1 MGLPF
6 AAVILLNHFTRF
18 EGVSPLALA
27 VVALLSAVLASAL
40 GTALWMQHPASNEV
54 AFGDLMI
61 WSWARSAQARRQLV
75 RSFEQL
81 TNSDEVISPY
91 DRLVTLRQMSAA
103 LDRKDPYTYGHSRRV
118 ERLAYRTGLA
128 LELSSRELQDLRE
141 AAAIHDLGKM
151 FVPDRILM
159 KEGPLTP
166 EEYEVIK
173 EHPVKGA
180 GMVAFLDR
188 PQVTETVRFHH
199 ERWDGKGYPDGVAA
213 EDIPLLARIVG
224 TVDAYDAMTSTRSYR
239 GSLGHKRALEILNE
253 EKGRQF
259 DAAIVDAFIPTLRS
273 PILAAI
279 TVPLLTGPIEALRR
293 FFNWVDRSGRVDVA
307 TAAGAV
313 GMSFVITVPFALN
326 MSPTPRRA
334 QPESR
339 AQTEVMGERV
349 AQDQELASAEKKRPS
364 RGGGKDDRNN
374 KIDHRGK
381 SQGKDTKADR
391 SGRGPVGP
399 PASARPPSSG
409 DAGNAGGNPITG
421 GVGGS
426 ANPGNSNDDDD
437 HERDDDGHQGHDKDD
452 DDPGHEGHEGHDR
465 DDDGVDDKADDG
477 NDSDDDDNVDR
488 GGDDDD
494 KDDDG
499 RDRDDDGDDDDRED
513 DD

>member
-1 MGLPF
+1 VATPFPTTRASGSTRLFPYSVAATLVAVGLPF
-6 AAVILLNHFTRF
+6 AAVILLNHFTGF
-18 EGVSPLALA
+18 QGVAPLVLA

-61 WSWARSAQARRQLV
+61 WSWARSAQARRQLIH
-75 RSFEQL
+75 SFQEL
-81 TNSDEVISPY
+81 TNEDEVISPH
-91 DRLVTLRQMSAA
+91 DRLITLRQMSAA

-141 AAAIHDLGKM
+141 AAAIHDVGKM
-151 FVPDRILM
+151 FVPDRILL
-159 KEGPLTP
+159 KEGALSS

-180 GMVAFLDR
+180 DMVAFLDR
-188 PQVTETVRFHH
+188 PEVTETVRFHH
-199 ERWDGKGYPDGVAA
+199 ERWDGKGYPDGVAG

-253 EKGRQF
+253 EKGKQF

-293 FFNWVDRSGRVDVA
+293 FFNWVDRSGRLDVA

-326 MSPTPRRA
+326 LGPTPRRA
-334 QPESR
+334 RPEAR
-339 AQTEVMGERV
+339 PQVKVMGERV
-349 AQDQELASAEKKRPS
+349 AWDHKLAAAEKASPSNEPANEERANKNGKKNEDKGKAHGKKATKKNKSRQNPGRPAAPGAS
-364 RGGGKDDRNN
+364 SSDG
-374 KIDHRGK
+374 
-381 SQGKDTKADR
+381 
-391 SGRGPVGP
+391 SGSP
-399 PASARPPSSG
+399 G
-409 DAGNAGGNPITG
+409 DS
-421 GVGGS
+421 GGS
-426 ANPGNSNDDDD
+426 AGAVADAADAA
-437 HERDDDGHQGHDKDD
+437 HEAAK
-452 DDPGHEGHEGHDR
+452 GHEFDPPVPGDPKRAEGSDCPAN
-465 DDDGVDDKADDG
+465 G
-477 NDSDDDDNVDR
+477 DSV
-488 GGDDDD
+488 GAELHCG
-494 KDDDG
+494 
-499 RDRDDDGDDDDRED
+499 
-513 DD
+513 